1 VAHTRDREMRIRPA
15 TLLLFAALPAQA
27 SAGADDAILQAKHGR
42 LAFSS
47 PAFPTASPSFD
58 ATHAGGARRAAGA
71 HRLYM
76 AAGGKGQKEDV
87 PVARMIFLALSQL
100 QALQQLSTGQAS
112 GGHIRKFAD
121 TAGGQD
127 TTAPPSPLDDGAD
140 GDEWFLSPH
149 NTRRDHAVEG
159 SGVLLRKLVAAPDA
173 GAVEE
178 DRPHGG
184 VLTQPGTAGARTS
197 TFSLARCPLAP
208 NCDLSWAT

>member
-1 VAHTRDREMRIRPA
+1 MRIRPA

-27 SAGADDAILQAKHGR
+27 SAGAEAKGSDAILQAKHGR

-47 PAFPTASPSFD
+47 PAFPTASPPFD
-58 ATHAGGARRAAGA
+58 ATHAGGARRTAGA

-87 PVARMIFLALSQL
+87 PVARMIFLALSRL

-112 GGHIRKFAD
+112 GGKFAD
-121 TAGGQD
+121 TAPGGQ

-197 TFSLARCPLAP
+197 TFSLASCSLAQ
-208 NCDLSWAT
+208 NRDLSWAT